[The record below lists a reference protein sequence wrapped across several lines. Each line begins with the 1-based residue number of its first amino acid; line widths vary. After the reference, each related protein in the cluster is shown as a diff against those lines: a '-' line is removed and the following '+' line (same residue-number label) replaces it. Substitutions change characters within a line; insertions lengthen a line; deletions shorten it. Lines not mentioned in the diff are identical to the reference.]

1 MCVCD
6 RIIGKDS
13 SHCLARPTPIAMVSV
28 FAKVE
33 LRPALGL
40 APLVPATEEVTPVV
54 ELLLVLHFSQPLV
67 GDAADEA
74 LVCQHPRAKQV
85 FDQTLALQL
94 AAAPPW

>member
-40 APLVPATEEVTPVV
+40 APVVPATEVTPVV
-54 ELLLVLHFSQPLV
+54 EMLLVLHFSQPLV

-74 LVCQHPRAKQV
+74 LVCQRRAKQV
-85 FDQTLALQL
+85 FDQTLALQV
-94 AAAPPW
+94 AAAPHW

>member
-1 MCVCD
+1 
-6 RIIGKDS
+6 
-13 SHCLARPTPIAMVSV
+13 MVSV

-74 LVCQHPRAKQV
+74 LVCQRRAKQV
-85 FDQTLALQL
+85 FDQTLALQV
-94 AAAPPW
+94 AAAPHW

>member
-1 MCVCD
+1 MCE

-13 SHCLARPTPIAMVSV
+13 SHCLARPTPIAMVSPV

-40 APLVPATEEVTPVV
+40 APPVVPATEEVTPVV

-67 GDAADEA
+67 GHAADEA
-74 LVCQHPRAKQV
+74 LVCQRRVLQV
-85 FDQTLALQL
+85 FDQTLALQVAVPL
-94 AAAPPW
+94 W